1 MYIMIREAT
10 GARDLEPLIPV
21 LKNIR
26 QENAF
31 CNR

>member
-21 LKNIR
+21 LKNTI
-26 QENAF
+26 QENVSL
-31 CNR
+31 